1 MSIIAERNHTMVQID
16 GIVPVVPTPFD
27 NCGHI
32 DENGLRRLVDYCVV
46 SDACAICLPAYGGEF
61 YKLYEEERHDV
72 VRVAVDQAAGRI
84 PVIGQANHP
93 SARVALDL
101 AHRMEASGVSMISMA
116 TPRIFALS
124 EDDLLRYF
132 RTVCQSISMPLL
144 IQDFNP
150 GGATVG
156 ADFAQR
162 LHTDCPNFRYLKLE
176 EPMMT
181 AKVRGILEAT
191 SGEVGVLEGWGGL
204 YMMELIPIGICG
216 VMPGVPLLRVLNEV
230 YWKRK
235 RGEDTQAYAAYQSVL
250 PFIVFT
256 LGHLELF
263 LHVEKQ
269 LLKAMGLIA
278 SSHVREAT
286 IHLDPHTEAYAEWL
300 IGQVLPLVR

>member
-1 MSIIAERNHTMVQID
+1 MIEIE

-27 NCGHI
+27 NDGNI
-32 DENGLRRLVDYCVV
+32 DEEGLRRLIDFCVAENASAV
-46 SDACAICLPAYGGEF
+46 CLPAFAGEF
-61 YKLYEEERHDV
+61 YKLSDQERNDV
-72 VRVAVDQAAGRI
+72 VRIAVDQAAGRI

-93 SARVALDL
+93 SSQVALDL

-116 TPRIFALS
+116 TPRVFPLT

-132 RTVCQSISMPLL
+132 RAICQNIGVPLL

-156 ADFAQR
+156 AEFAR
-162 LHTDCPNFRYLKLE
+162 NLHTDCPNFRYLKLE
-176 EPMMT
+176 EPMMA

-191 SGEVGVLEGWGGL
+191 QGKVGVLEGWGGL
-204 YMMELIPIGICG
+204 YMMELIPSGICG
-216 VMPGVPLLRVLNEV
+216 VMPGVPLLRVMNEI

-235 RGEDTQAYAAYQSVL
+235 RGEDEQAYDAYQSIL

-263 LHVEKQ
+263 LHVEKR
-269 LLKAMGLIA
+269 LLKEMELIA
-278 SSHVREAT
+278 SAHVRDAT
-286 IHLDPHTEAYAEWL
+286 IHLDSHTEAYAEWM
-300 IGQVLPLVR
+300 IKQVLPLVT

>member
-1 MSIIAERNHTMVQID
+1 MIEIE

-27 NCGHI
+27 NDGNI
-32 DENGLRRLVDYCVV
+32 DEEGLRRLIDFCVAENASAV
-46 SDACAICLPAYGGEF
+46 CLPAFAGEF
-61 YKLYEEERHDV
+61 YKLSDQERNDV
-72 VRVAVDQAAGRI
+72 VRIAVDQAAGRI

-93 SARVALDL
+93 SSQVALDL
-101 AHRMEASGVSMISMA
+101 AHHMEASGVSMISMA
-116 TPRIFALS
+116 TPRVFPLT

-132 RTVCQSISMPLL
+132 RAICQNIGVPLL

-162 LHTDCPNFRYLKLE
+162 LHTDCPNFQYLKLE
-176 EPMMT
+176 EPMMA

-191 SGEVGVLEGWGGL
+191 QGKVGVLEGWGGL
-204 YMMELIPIGICG
+204 YMMELIPGGICG
-216 VMPGVPLLRVLNEV
+216 VMPGVPLLRVMNEI

-235 RGEDTQAYAAYQSVL
+235 RGEAEQAYVAYQSIL

-263 LHVEKQ
+263 LHVEKR
-269 LLKAMGLIA
+269 LLKEMGLIA
-278 SSHVREAT
+278 SAHVRDAT
-286 IHLDPHTEAYAEWL
+286 IQLDSHTEVYAEWM
-300 IGQVLPLVR
+300 IRHVLPLVT

>member
-1 MSIIAERNHTMVQID
+1 MVQIE

-27 NCGHI
+27 NYGHI
-32 DENGLRRLVDYCVV
+32 DEGGLRKLVDFCV
-46 SDACAICLPAYGGEF
+46 DGGACAICLPAYVGEF
-61 YKLYEEERHDV
+61 YKLSEQERHDV
-72 VRVAVDQAAGRI
+72 VRIAVDQAVGRF

-93 SARVALDL
+93 SSKVALDL
-101 AHRMEASGVSMISMA
+101 AHRMEESGVSMISMA

-132 RTVCQSISMPLL
+132 RTVCQSISVPLL

-156 ADFAQR
+156 ADFARR
-162 LHTDCPNFRYLKLE
+162 LHADCPNFRYLKLE
-176 EPMMT
+176 EPMMS
-181 AKVRGILEAT
+181 AKVQSILEAT
-191 SGEVGVLEGWGGL
+191 CGEVGVLEGWGGL
-204 YMMELIPIGICG
+204 YMMELIPSGICG

-230 YWKRK
+230 YWKSK
-235 RGEDTQAYAAYQSVL
+235 RGEKEQAYAAYQSVL

-256 LGHLELF
+256 LEHLELY

-278 SSHVREAT
+278 SAHVRDAT
-286 IHLDPHTEAYAEWL
+286 IHLDSHTQAYAQWL
-300 IGQVLPLVR
+300 IAQVLPLLRS

>member
-1 MSIIAERNHTMVQID
+1 
-16 GIVPVVPTPFD
+16 
-27 NCGHI
+27 
-32 DENGLRRLVDYCVV
+32 
-46 SDACAICLPAYGGEF
+46 
-61 YKLYEEERHDV
+61 
-72 VRVAVDQAAGRI
+72 
-84 PVIGQANHP
+84 
-93 SARVALDL
+93 
-101 AHRMEASGVSMISMA
+101 
-116 TPRIFALS
+116 
-124 EDDLLRYF
+124 
-132 RTVCQSISMPLL
+132 MPLL

-204 YMMELIPIGICG
+204 YMMELIPTGICG

-278 SSHVREAT
+278 SAHVREAT
-286 IHLDPHTEAYAEWL
+286 IRLDSHTEAYAEWL

>member
-1 MSIIAERNHTMVQID
+1 MVQID

-27 NCGHI
+27 KYGNI
-32 DENGLRRLVDYCVV
+32 DEESLRRLVDFCVAGN
-46 SDACAICLPAYGGEF
+46 ACAICLPAYGGEF
-61 YKLYEEERHDV
+61 YKLSEQERHDV
-72 VRVAVDQAAGRI
+72 VRIAVDQAAGRV

-93 SARVALDL
+93 SSRVALDL
-101 AHRMEASGVSMISMA
+101 AHRMEASGVLMISMA

-132 RTVCQSISMPLL
+132 RAVCQSISVPLL

-176 EPMMT
+176 EPMMA

-191 SGEVGVLEGWGGL
+191 RGEVGVLEGWGGL
-204 YMMELIPIGICG
+204 YMMELIPSGICG

-235 RGEDTQAYAAYQSVL
+235 RGQDKQAYAAYQSIL

-269 LLKAMGLIA
+269 LLKAMELITCG
-278 SSHVREAT
+278 HVRDAT
-286 IHLDPHTEAYAEWL
+286 IQLDSHTEAYTKWL
-300 IGQVLPLVR
+300 IAQVLPLVRL

>member
-1 MSIIAERNHTMVQID
+1 MVQIE

-32 DENGLRRLVDYCVV
+32 DEEGLRKLVDFCVEGG
-46 SDACAICLPAYGGEF
+46 ACAICLPAYVGEF
-61 YKLYEEERHDV
+61 YKLSEEERHDV
-72 VRVAVDQAAGRI
+72 VRVAVEQAAGRI

-93 SARVALDL
+93 SFRVALEL

-116 TPRIFALS
+116 TPRVFPLS

-132 RTVCQSISMPLL
+132 RAVCQSISAPLL

-156 ADFAQR
+156 ADFAKR
-162 LHTDCPNFRYLKLE
+162 LHADCPNFRYLKLE
-176 EPMMT
+176 EPMMS
-181 AKVRGILEAT
+181 AKVRSILEAT
-191 SGEVGVLEGWGGL
+191 RGEVGVLEGWGGL
-204 YMMELIPIGICG
+204 YMMELIPSGICG

-230 YWKRK
+230 YRRRK
-235 RGEDTQAYAAYQSVL
+235 RGENEGAYAAYQSVL

-256 LGHLELF
+256 LEHLELL
-263 LHVEKQ
+263 LHVEKR

-278 SSHVREAT
+278 SAHVRDAT
-286 IHLDPHTEAYAEWL
+286 IHLDSDTHAYAEWL
-300 IGQVLPLVR
+300 IAKVLPIVRP